1 MRISKVDLFLVEVPL
16 RRSFRSSSST
26 TTSVR
31 HPLVHLVGLG
41 GEEGWGEAPTPV
53 DPYYVGETPGSAL
66 TVINDYLAPLVVGVD
81 WEHPSDVARA
91 LLRVKGNSLARSA
104 VEMAAWDLWCRAEGL
119 PLALALSG
127 YADLAGGRPA
137 SKVPTGSLR
146 PAPRVPTGSLR
157 PAPRVP
163 TGSLRPAPRVPAGA
177 ALGTED
183 DLGVILRRVD
193 ECVAAGYRRVKIK
206 IAPGCDVQVVGAV
219 RERHPA
225 LIVVADANGAYR
237 FDDPAH
243 LAALADLDGLGLMAI
258 EQPLGDDDLVGH
270 ARLQEFLATAVAL
283 DEAITSVHALEAAI
297 TLGSCRAVSLKAP
310 RLGGLTAALDLLA
323 VCREHG
329 IDAWCGGMHELGIG
343 RAANLALASQ
353 PGFTL
358 PGDMASSDFYFAED
372 LVSPPLSVEGGEI
385 AVPAGTGLGVEVDGD
400 RVDASRVG
408 ALPHVG

>member
-1 MRISKVDLFLVEVPL
+1 MHIR
-16 RRSFRSSSST
+16 
-26 TTSVR
+26 
-31 HPLVHLVGLG
+31 
-41 GEEGWGEAPTPV
+41 TPV
-53 DPYYVGETPGSAL
+53 KCPFRRHGWWEPAG
-66 TVINDYLAPLVVGVD
+66 APD
-81 WEHPSDVARA
+81 
-91 LLRVKGNSLARSA
+91 
-104 VEMAAWDLWCRAEGL
+104 
-119 PLALALSG
+119 
-127 YADLAGGRPA
+127 AGGGRVRA
-137 SKVPTGSLR
+137 QVTGR
-146 PAPRVPTGSLR
+146 RGAAV
-157 PAPRVP
+157 
-163 TGSLRPAPRVPAGA
+163 AGAWNGAA

-183 DLGVILRRVD
+183 DLGVLLRRVD